1 METVPAEMLER
12 IFRLLPHKDL
22 KTVVLVCRRWRQVGE
37 APRLWAWVVLTV
49 TRENISYMPG
59 LLEARRLQ
67 AVKELV
73 LTHIGEDG
81 KLLKAVVKHQ
91 GLKKLEFVCEN
102 LGDLEQPEQLWPIV
116 QPSVRLLG
124 QAMSRMEVVTV
135 MEPSVLTSWQEQ
147 EIFKA
152 IALGESK
159 LTKLHMDFEENPMS
173 SVEPGML
180 ARALG
185 KIREVRLPY
194 ALLGKVQIEKILDSI
209 IEGCKIKI
217 LDVEGN
223 ILTDLDPQILA
234 EAVCKLDA
242 ANLNDTDLT
251 TPQIKTIFTAIS
263 SDENILLKDLNIG
276 ENEVQVK
283 PELLAAAVTK
293 LERLNLNSSGLSSNQ
308 TGAIFSAIQA
318 PGSRLSTLELQHN
331 DLSSVEPGL
340 LARAV
345 TRLEEVNFQNAKM
358 TPGQASA
365 ILTALCGGHC
375 LKRLRLVGSCLLDE
389 HLKELVASTIQKLKG
404 VDHDLANILNSSGS
418 EDEGGESSEEE
429 SDDGDSN
436 EGESGE
442 EEENI
447 IIFYPFPEA

>member
-12 IFRLLPHKDL
+12 IFRLLPHRDL
-22 KTVVLVCRRWRQVGE
+22 KAVVLVCRRWKQVGE

-49 TRENISYMPG
+49 TVENISYMPKV
-59 LLEARRLQ
+59 LEARRLQ

-73 LTHIGEDG
+73 LTHIGEDE
-81 KLLKAVVKHQ
+81 KLLKAVVEHQ

-102 LGDLEQPEQLWPIV
+102 LGGLEQPEQLWPIV

-124 QAMSRMEVVTV
+124 QAVARMEVVTV

-147 EIFKA
+147 QIFKA
-152 IALGESK
+152 IALGETK
-159 LTKLHMDFEENPMS
+159 LTKLHIDFEDNPLS
-173 SVEPGML
+173 SVEPGIL

-185 KIREVRLPY
+185 EIKEVRLPY
-194 ALLGKVQIEKILDSI
+194 ALLEEVQIEKILDSI
-209 IEGCKIKI
+209 IEGCKIKR

-223 ILTDLDPQILA
+223 ILENLDPQLLA
-234 EAVCKLDA
+234 KAVCKLEA

-251 TPQIKTIFTAIS
+251 TPQIKTIFTAIF
-263 SDENILLKDLNIG
+263 SDENIPLKDLNIG
-276 ENEVQVK
+276 ENEVHVK

-308 TGAIFSAIQA
+308 TEAIFSAIQA
-318 PGSRLSTLELQHN
+318 PGSRLRTLELQHN

-345 TRLEEVNFQNAKM
+345 TRLEEVNFQNARM
-358 TPGQASA
+358 TPGQATA
-365 ILTALCGGHC
+365 ILTALCEGHC
-375 LKRLRLVGSCLLDE
+375 LRRLRLVGSCLLDE
-389 HLKELVASTIQKLKG
+389 HLKELVANTIQKLKG
-404 VDHDLANILNSSGS
+404 VDHDLANILITSYS

-429 SDDGDSN
+429 SDEGDSN
-436 EGESGE
+436 GGESGE

-447 IIFYPFPEA
+447 VVFYPFPEA